1 MIELIKKKT
10 AELIV
15 AGKLKHKTQSEMAFS
30 SALKKSFS
38 FLILMPQND
47 KDYRES
53 FQILDYLESQG
64 KTLTILTN
72 DFRVSLLPAK
82 YRNKAIGFAV
92 TEVSKLNLPSHKLIE
107 RIREKNFDVVIDL
120 NKEENLFYSYLA
132 NIVKSRIRIGFK
144 KRKAE
149 SFYNFL
155 VDGSDNDSVKSYIN
169 FLNCIKMF

>member
-15 AGKLKHKTQSEMAFS
+15 AVKLKHKTQSEMTFS

-38 FLILMPQND
+38 FLILLPQND

-53 FQILDYLESQG
+53 FQILNYLESQG

-72 DFRVSLLPAK
+72 DFRVSLLPEK

-92 TEVSKLNLPSHKLIE
+92 SEVSKLNLPSHKLIE
-107 RIREKNFDVVIDL
+107 RIRNKNFDVVIDL
-120 NKEENLFYSYLA
+120 NKEENLFYSYIA

-155 VDGSDNDSVKSYIN
+155 VDGSDNDSAKSYIN

>member
-10 AELIV
+10 AEIIV
-15 AGKLKHKTQSEMAFS
+15 SGRLKHQKNQELLFS

-38 FLILMPQND
+38 FLVLMPANE

-53 FQILDYLESQG
+53 FQILDYLEGQG

-82 YRNKAIGFAV
+82 FRNKAIGYSV
-92 TEVSKLNLPSHKLIE
+92 SEVSKFNLPTSKLSE
-107 RIREKNFDVVIDL
+107 RLKEKLFDVVIDL
-120 NKEENLFYSYLA
+120 NREENLFYSFIA
-132 NIVKSRIRIGFK
+132 NIVKSKIRIGFK
-144 KRKAE
+144 KRKADVY
-149 SFYNFL
+149 YNFL
-155 VDGSDNDSVKSYIN
+155 VDGSDNDSAKSYYN

>member
-1 MIELIKKKT
+1 MIDLLKKKT

-15 AGKLKHKTQSEMAFS
+15 AGKLKHKAHSEITFS
-30 SALKKSFS
+30 SAFKKSFS
-38 FLILMPQND
+38 ILILMPQND

-82 YRNKAIGFAV
+82 YRNKAIGFAL
-92 TEVSKLNLPSHKLIE
+92 TEISKLKLPSHKLIE
-107 RIREKNFDVVIDL
+107 RIRNKSFDVVIDL
-120 NKEENLFYSYLA
+120 NREENLFYSYIA
-132 NIVKSRIRIGFK
+132 NVVKSKIRVGFK

-149 SFYNFL
+149 SYYNFL
-155 VDGSDNDSVKSYIN
+155 VEVSDSDSTKSYIN

>member
-1 MIELIKKKT
+1 MFELIKKKT

-15 AGKLKHKTQSEMAFS
+15 SGKLKHKNNQKLSFS

-38 FLILMPQND
+38 FLVLMPAD
-47 KDYRES
+47 EKDYRQS

-82 YRNKAIGFAV
+82 FRNKAIGFAV
-92 TEVSKLNLPSHKLIE
+92 NEVSKLNLPTHKLTE
-107 RIREKNFDVVIDL
+107 RLQEKLFDVVIDL
-120 NKEENLFYSYLA
+120 NREENLFYSYTA
-132 NIVKSRIRIGFK
+132 NIVKSKIRIGFK
-144 KRKAE
+144 KRKADVY
-149 SFYNFL
+149 YNF
-155 VDGSDNDSVKSYIN
+155 VVEGSDSDSVKTYNN

>member
-10 AELIV
+10 AELLV
-15 AGKLKHKTQSEMAFS
+15 ASKLKHKAHSEITFS
-30 SALKKSFS
+30 TALKKSFS
-38 FLILMPQND
+38 ILILMPQND

-53 FQILDYLESQG
+53 FHILDYLESQG

-82 YRNKAIGFAV
+82 FRNKAIGFAV

-107 RIREKNFDVVIDL
+107 RIKDKSFDVVIDL
-120 NKEENLFYSYLA
+120 NREENLFYSYIA
-132 NIVKSRIRIGFK
+132 NVIKSKIRVGFK

-149 SFYNFL
+149 SYYNFL
-155 VDGSDNDSVKSYIN
+155 VDGSDNDSTKSYIN

>member
-1 MIELIKKKT
+1 MIELLKKKT

-15 AGKLKHKTQSEMAFS
+15 SGKLKHQKNSELSFS
-30 SALKKSFS
+30 AALKKSFS
-38 FLILMPQND
+38 FLVLMPAND

-82 YRNKAIGFAV
+82 YRNKSIGFAI
-92 TEVSKLNLPSHKLIE
+92 TEVSKINLPSHKLTE
-107 RIREKNFDVVIDL
+107 QLREKLFDVVIDL
-120 NKEENLFYSYLA
+120 NREENLFYSYIA
-132 NIVKSRIRIGFK
+132 NIVKSKIRIGFK
-144 KRKAE
+144 KRKADLY
-149 SFYNFL
+149 YNFL
-155 VDGSDNDSVKSYIN
+155 VDGSDNDSVKSYNN